1 MKRIINAVS
10 VFVAVS
16 VSSSLFAAPLT
27 SADIVVIGGTDA
39 GVDAALAA
47 KKAGVDVVLL
57 ESRPALGSDT
67 AGKLIIERED
77 GSLQTPLA
85 IRKSLDKKLLDAKI
99 PFRTWV
105 YVKDIIRN
113 TDGDVAGVV
122 TVSRSGERFIAAK
135 CVIDATERAYAAKRA
150 GGEFAVFPADEYTVR
165 RRVVSG
171 EKPNAKGMEVK
182 LIGVTGVHKIGKPT
196 IDPKVKEIEGK
207 LWECSIKIK
216 MNDGSALSYAKM
228 EQLARDKTWTFSQ
241 IESAETCVLDA
252 PDKLIKD
259 ARGVFT
265 CGPLGKLKPEEAGR
279 RASQYARNVT
289 SRSPRVEPPPS
300 EVTASYNAAVA
311 GLGTGGASALVALS
325 RAKVKAIG
333 FEYSYRSGG
342 LTTEGLIGS
351 YWYGNRV
358 GFTAE
363 LDKEVKKS
371 GLVYSQT
378 KENFFRSHSRRAT
391 TVYGSFVYGVVKKN
405 RVITALKVMLA
416 DGAPALVPVKTVVDA
431 TGNCDVASAA
441 GEKTEYITAD
451 ELSLQ
456 GAAFMRKR
464 LGHSY
469 LNLDWA
475 FINDCDAEDL
485 WYLSLRGRNSYE
497 DSSVNWD
504 QSQVVDSRERRR
516 LIGLYRVTPQDV
528 MLKRTYPDIVCITRS
543 NFDTHGQTVDPQ
555 FLIVP
560 TEHKPLQVN
569 LPYRA
574 ILPRETDN
582 LAVVGL
588 GLSASRDAMPILR
601 MMPDVQNQGWVAAKA
616 CEHALREKK
625 ALKDIDIK
633 ALQRALIRKDVLP
646 SWVLDAKD
654 NLPLSDDAIASAV
667 KDVADNYKSLAAV
680 FSDPVRSVP
689 LMEEEYRAAEEE
701 KVKLIYAHVL
711 GMLGSDAGEKTLAA
725 VLRVEKWDKGWEYRG
740 MGQFGRPVSWVD
752 SYIIALAKSKASGAA
767 EEVARLAAKL
777 DAKSEYSHIRAVA
790 MYFEAIGDKKY
801 APLLASKLSLPGIS
815 GNYFSWEKDG
825 APAIADYHIYN
836 FKSKKKDLCRGAA
849 AVPDGERSFCLKELS
864 LARALYRLGDDKG
877 LAKRTLEA
885 YLNDPRRAYAE
896 HARLVLGKAY
906 TTRALTPHGKKDPS
920 KTATGSSAGG
930 ISKEP
935 TSESAQL
942 HKCTTSKRS

>member
-1 MKRIINAVS
+1 MKKIYVS
-10 VFVAVS
+10 VLTCFLSALVA
-16 VSSSLFAAPLT
+16 SSLFAAPLT
-27 SADIVVIGGTDA
+27 SAEVVVIGGTDA
-39 GVDAALAA
+39 GIEAALAA
-47 KKAGVDVVLL
+47 KKAGADVILL

-67 AGKLIIERED
+67 AGKLIIEKDD
-77 GSLQTPLA
+77 GSLQTPLS

-113 TDGDVAGVV
+113 TEGGVAGVV

-135 CVIDATERAYAAKRA
+135 CVIDATERAYASKRA
-150 GGEFAVFPADEYTVR
+150 GGEFAAFPAGEYTVR

-171 EKPNAKGMEVK
+171 DTPKAKGMEVK
-182 LIGVTGVHKIGKPT
+182 LIGVTGVHKIGKPV

-207 LWECSIKIK
+207 LWECSIKHK

-228 EQLARDKTWTFSQ
+228 EQLARDKTWTFKQ
-241 IESAETCVLDA
+241 IESAETCLVDA
-252 PDKLIKD
+252 PDKLIRD

-279 RASQYARNVT
+279 FASQYARNAT
-289 SRSPRVEPPPS
+289 SNASRLDPPQS
-300 EVTASYNAAVA
+300 EVIDSYDSAVA

-325 RAKVKAIG
+325 RAKVKTIG

-363 LDKEVKKS
+363 LDEAVKKM
-371 GLVYSQT
+371 GLIYSQT
-378 KENFFRSHSRRAT
+378 KENFFRSRSRRAT
-391 TVYGSFVYGVVKKN
+391 TVYGSFVYGVVKEG

-416 DGAPALVPVKTVVDA
+416 DGAPAIVPVKTVVDA
-431 TGNCDVASAA
+431 TGNCDVAYAA
-441 GEKTEYITAD
+441 GEKTEHISSD

-516 LIGLYRVTPQDV
+516 LIGLFRVTPQDV
-528 MLKRTYPDIVCITRS
+528 MLNRTYPDIVCITRS

-555 FLIVP
+555 FLIVS

-582 LAVVGL
+582 LAVIGL

-633 ALQRALIRKDVLP
+633 TLQRALIRKNVLP

-654 NLPLSDDAIASAV
+654 NLPLPDDAIASAV
-667 KDVADNYKSLAAV
+667 KDVADDYKSLAAV
-680 FSDPVRSVP
+680 FSDPARSVP
-689 LMEEEYRAAEEE
+689 LMEKAYKATEDE
-701 KVKLIYAHVL
+701 KAKLIYAHVL
-711 GMLGSDAGEKTLAA
+711 GMLGSNAGEKTLAA
-725 VLRVEKWDKGWEYRG
+725 AIRVEKWDKGWEYRG
-740 MGQFGRPVSWVD
+740 MGQFGRPVSWID
-752 SYIIALAKSKASGAA
+752 SYIFALAKSKASGAA
-767 EEVARLAAKL
+767 EDVAKLAAKI
-777 DAKSEYSHIRAVA
+777 DSKSEYSHIRAIA

-801 APLLASKLSLPGIS
+801 APLLASKLSLPEIS
-815 GNYFSWEKDG
+815 GNYFSWEKNG

-836 FKSKKKDLCRGAA
+836 FKSKKKELCRGAA
-849 AVPDGERSFCLKELS
+849 AVPDGERSYCLKELS
-864 LARALYRLGDDKG
+864 LARALYRIGDFNG

-896 HARLVLGKAY
+896 HARLVLGKKEN
-906 TTRALTPHGKKDPS
+906 ALS
-920 KTATGSSAGG
+920 
-930 ISKEP
+930 
-935 TSESAQL
+935 L
-942 HKCTTSKRS
+942 H